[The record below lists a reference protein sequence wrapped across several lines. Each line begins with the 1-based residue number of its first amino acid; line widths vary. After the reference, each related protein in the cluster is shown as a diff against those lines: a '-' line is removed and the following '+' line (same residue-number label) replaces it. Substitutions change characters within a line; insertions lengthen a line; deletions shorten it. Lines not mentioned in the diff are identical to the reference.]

1 VTDVTNGRGA
11 RAFARVTGS
20 QRVWGLSITLLVVA
34 AALLWLF
41 GGRAAP
47 VEGPSIP
54 WVVLALSFGVA
65 EVFVMHV
72 RIAKHAHSFSL
83 SEIPLVVGLALSTP
97 TRLVLAQAVGV
108 GLALALHRRQKPLRL
123 AFNVSQRTVT
133 TLVAVGAFGFVVN
146 AGGSSWLVV
155 CGAALV
161 ATLVADILAAILI
174 NAAIALSEG
183 TRVVFDQVL
192 GMGTALTF
200 ANTALALVTVMML
213 SVHPAT
219 VVLVAVPAAATFLAG
234 RAYADVQRKHDNLA
248 LLQRSTALAQ
258 GSLDIHEMLPPL
270 LDHIRQMFHAD
281 VAELSLWPESGGVNS
296 LSSRIGPG
304 DRRSVMQPVTLEPT
318 EGVWARVSAEHEGI
332 LLPRPI
338 RNRRLADYFAGQ
350 GIHDVIVVPLLSD
363 NEIVGTLMVAN
374 RLGDFSTFDAEDMGL
389 LETVANHVGVAVR
402 NSRLVRRLEEALAH
416 ETEMSRLKDD
426 FVATISHELRTPL
439 TNVQGYIK
447 TLLRADIAVPAKEQR
462 EFLEHADRHSERLKH
477 LIEDLL
483 FASRVESSGATGWI
497 SIGVAGLAERVVEDR
512 AHELN
517 PRRIELSF
525 PGHLPPVRSREEDVY
540 RIIGNLVDN
549 ALKYS
554 PPESTVTVQG
564 RIDGGGVR
572 ISVHDRGPGIA
583 PEEGERIFERFY
595 QVDQSLTRRVGG
607 AGMGLY
613 ICRKAAEGLGGR
625 VWLERSDATGSVFS
639 AWLPLEPPAETDGS
653 AGRNEVPVLLVP

>member
-1 VTDVTNGRGA
+1 MTDVIKRI
-11 RAFARVTGS
+11 RDWPFARVTGS
-20 QRVWGLSITLLVVA
+20 QRVWGLSATLLA
-34 AALLWLF
+34 AATALLWLV
-41 GGRAAP
+41 GQRAAP
-47 VEGPSIP
+47 LEGPSIP
-54 WVVLALSFGVA
+54 WWVLAISFGVA

-83 SEIPLVVGLALSTP
+83 GEIPLVVGLVLSTP
-97 TRLVLAQAVGV
+97 TQLVLAQAIGV

-123 AFNVSQRTVT
+123 VFNVSQRSVT
-133 TLVAVGAFGFVVN
+133 TLVAVGAFGFVVD
-146 AGGSSWLVV
+146 AGGPSWPVV
-155 CGAALV
+155 CGAALL
-161 ATLVADILAAILI
+161 ATLVADIFAAILI

-183 TRVVFDQVL
+183 THVVFDQVL

-213 SVHPAT
+213 SLHPAT

-258 GSLDIHEMLPPL
+258 GSLNIQEMLPPL
-270 LDHIRQMFHAD
+270 LDHVRQMFHAD

-304 DRRSVMQPVTLEPT
+304 DQRSVMQPVTLEPA

-338 RNRRLADYFAGQ
+338 RNRRLADFFAAQ
-350 GIHDVIVVPLLSD
+350 GIHDVIVVPVLSD

-483 FASRVESSGATGWI
+483 FASRVESSGANRE
-497 SIGVAGLAERVVEDR
+497 SS
-512 AHELN
+512 
-517 PRRIELSF
+517 PRGR
-525 PGHLPPVRSREEDVY
+525 PV
-540 RIIGNLVDN
+540 G
-549 ALKYS
+549 
-554 PPESTVTVQG
+554 
-564 RIDGGGVR
+564 
-572 ISVHDRGPGIA
+572 
-583 PEEGERIFERFY
+583 
-595 QVDQSLTRRVGG
+595 
-607 AGMGLY
+607 
-613 ICRKAAEGLGGR
+613 
-625 VWLERSDATGSVFS
+625 
-639 AWLPLEPPAETDGS
+639 
-653 AGRNEVPVLLVP
+653 

>member
-1 VTDVTNGRGA
+1 VTDVIKRL
-11 RAFARVTGS
+11 RVWVFARVSGS
-20 QRVWGLSITLLVVA
+20 QRVWGLSAVLLVASAV
-34 AALLWLF
+34 LLGLV

-47 VEGPSIP
+47 LEGPSIP
-54 WVVLALSFGVA
+54 WLVLAISFGVA

-97 TRLVLAQAVGV
+97 TELVLAQAVGV
-108 GLALALHRRQKPLRL
+108 GLALALHRRQKPMRL
-123 AFNVSQRTVT
+123 IFNVSQRSVT
-133 TLVAVGAFGFVVN
+133 TLVAVGVFGVVVDV
-146 AGGSSWLVV
+146 GGPSWPVV

-161 ATLVADILAAILI
+161 ATLVADVLASILI
-174 NAAIALSEG
+174 NVAIALSED
-183 TRVVFDQVL
+183 TRVVLDQVL
-192 GMGTALTF
+192 GMGTALIF
-200 ANTALALVTVMML
+200 ANTALALLTVMML
-213 SVHPAT
+213 SLHPAT
-219 VVLVAVPAAATFLAG
+219 VVLVAVPAAATFLAA

-270 LDHIRQMFHAD
+270 LDHVRQMFHAD
-281 VAELSLWPESGGVNS
+281 IAELVLWPESGGVDS

-304 DRRSVMQPVTLEPT
+304 DQRSVMQPVTLEPT

-338 RNRRLADYFAGQ
+338 RNRRLADFFAVQ
-350 GIHDVIVVPLLSD
+350 GIHDVIVVPVLSD

-389 LETVANHVGVAVR
+389 LETVANHVGVAIR

-462 EFLEHADRHSERLKH
+462 EFLEHADRHAERLKH

-483 FASRVESSGATGWI
+483 FASRVESSGATDWTSVGI
-497 SIGVAGLAERVVEDR
+497 AGLAERVVEDR
-512 AHELN
+512 AHELD
-517 PRRIELSF
+517 PRRIVLSF
-525 PGHLPPVRSREEDVY
+525 PGHLPPIRSREEDVY
-540 RIIGNLVDN
+540 RVIGNLVDN

-554 PPESTVTVQG
+554 PAESTVAVQG
-564 RIDGGGVR
+564 RIDGGGIR

-583 PEEGERIFERFY
+583 PEEQERIFERFY

-607 AGMGLY
+607 VGMGLY
-613 ICRKAAEGLGGR
+613 ICRKAAEGLGGS
-625 VWLERSDATGSVFS
+625 VWLERSDPTGSVFS
-639 AWLPLEPPAETDGS
+639 AWLPLEPPVETEGS
-653 AGRNEVPVLLVP
+653 AERDEVTVVVP

>member
-1 VTDVTNGRGA
+1 MTDVIKRL
-11 RAFARVTGS
+11 RVWAFARVSGS
-20 QRVWGLSITLLVVA
+20 QRVWGLSAVLLVASAV
-34 AALLWLF
+34 LLGLV

-47 VEGPSIP
+47 LEGPSIP
-54 WVVLALSFGVA
+54 WLVLAISFGVA

-97 TRLVLAQAVGV
+97 TELVLAQAVGV
-108 GLALALHRRQKPLRL
+108 GLALALHRRQKPMRL
-123 AFNVSQRTVT
+123 IFNVSQRSVT
-133 TLVAVGAFGFVVN
+133 TLVAVGVFGVVVDV
-146 AGGSSWLVV
+146 GGPSWPVV

-161 ATLVADILAAILI
+161 ATLVADVLASILI
-174 NAAIALSEG
+174 NVAIALSED
-183 TRVVFDQVL
+183 TRVVLDQVL
-192 GMGTALTF
+192 GMGTALIF
-200 ANTALALVTVMML
+200 ANTALALLTVMML
-213 SVHPAT
+213 SLHPAT
-219 VVLVAVPAAATFLAG
+219 VVLVAVPAAATFLAA

-270 LDHIRQMFHAD
+270 LDHVRQMFHAD
-281 VAELSLWPESGGVNS
+281 IAELVLWPESGGVDS

-304 DRRSVMQPVTLEPT
+304 DQRSVMQPVTLEPT

-338 RNRRLADYFAGQ
+338 RNRRLADFFAVQ
-350 GIHDVIVVPLLSD
+350 GIHDVIVVPVLSD

-389 LETVANHVGVAVR
+389 LETVANHVGVAIR

-462 EFLEHADRHSERLKH
+462 EFLEHADRHAERLKH

-483 FASRVESSGATGWI
+483 FASRVESSGATDWTSVGI
-497 SIGVAGLAERVVEDR
+497 AGLAERVVEDR
-512 AHELN
+512 AHELD
-517 PRRIELSF
+517 PRRIVLSF
-525 PGHLPPVRSREEDVY
+525 PGHLPPIRSREEDVY
-540 RIIGNLVDN
+540 RVIGNLVDN

-554 PPESTVTVQG
+554 PAESTVAVQG
-564 RIDGGGVR
+564 RIDGGGIR

-583 PEEGERIFERFY
+583 PEEQERIFERFY

-607 AGMGLY
+607 VGMGLY
-613 ICRKAAEGLGGR
+613 ICRKAAEGLGGS
-625 VWLERSDATGSVFS
+625 VWLERSDPTGSVFS
-639 AWLPLEPPAETDGS
+639 AWLPLEPPVETEGS
-653 AGRNEVPVLLVP
+653 AERDEVTVVVP

>member
-1 VTDVTNGRGA
+1 VSDVSERL
-11 RAFARVTGS
+11 RALLFARDNGS
-20 QRVWGLSITLLVVA
+20 QRVWGLNIGLLA
-34 AALLWLF
+34 AATALLLII

-47 VEGPSIP
+47 LEGPSIP
-54 WVVLALSFGVA
+54 WVVLALGFGVA

-83 SEIPLVVGLALSTP
+83 SEIPLVVGLAFSAP
-97 TRLVLAQAVGV
+97 THLVLAQAVGV

-123 AFNVSQRTVT
+123 VFNVSQRSVT
-133 TLVAVGAFGFVVN
+133 TLVALGAFGLVVD
-146 AGGSSWLVV
+146 AGGPGWPVV
-155 CGAALV
+155 CVAAFV

-174 NAAIALSEG
+174 NVAIALSEG
-183 TRVVFDQVL
+183 THVVFDQVV

-200 ANTALALVTVMML
+200 ANTALALVTAMML
-213 SVHPAT
+213 SLHPAT

-234 RAYADVQRKHDNLA
+234 KAYADVRRKHDNLA
-248 LLQRSTALAQ
+248 LLQRATALAQ

-270 LDHIRQMFHAD
+270 LDHAREMFHAD
-281 VAELSLWPESGGVNS
+281 VAELLLWAELGGVEGV
-296 LSSRIGPG
+296 SSRIGPG
-304 DRRSVMQPVTLEPT
+304 DQRSVMQPVTLEPT

-338 RNRRLADYFAGQ
+338 RNGRLADYFAGQ
-350 GIHDVIVVPLLSD
+350 GIHDVIVVPVLSD

-374 RLGDFSTFDAEDMGL
+374 RLGDFSTFDAEDLGL

-439 TNVQGYIK
+439 TNVQGYVK
-447 TLLRADIAVPAKEQR
+447 TLLRGDIAVPAKEQR
-462 EFLEHADRHSERLKH
+462 EFLEHADRHAERLKH

-483 FASRVESSGATGWI
+483 FASRVESSGTAGWTSVGI
-497 SIGVAGLAERVVEDR
+497 AGLVERVVEDR
-512 AHELN
+512 AYELD
-517 PRRIELSF
+517 PGRIALSF
-525 PGHLPPVRSREEDVY
+525 PGHLPPIRSREEDMY
-540 RIIGNLVDN
+540 RVIGNLIDN

-554 PPESTVTVQG
+554 PPESTVAVRG
-564 RIDGGGVR
+564 RIDGAGVR
-572 ISVHDRGPGIA
+572 ISVQDQGPGIA
-583 PEEGERIFERFY
+583 PEERERIFERFY

-625 VWLERSDATGSVFS
+625 VWLQRSDPTGSVFS
-639 AWLPLEPPAETDGS
+639 VWLPLEPPVETDGS
-653 AGRNEVPVLLVP
+653 ADLHEVPVIVP

>member
-1 VTDVTNGRGA
+1 VTDVTKRIRVWPFA
-11 RAFARVTGS
+11 RANGS
-20 QRVWGLSITLLVVA
+20 QRVWRLNIALLA
-34 AALLWLF
+34 AAIALLWLI
-41 GGRAAP
+41 GGRP
-47 VEGPSIP
+47 VLVEGPSIP

-83 SEIPLVVGLALSTP
+83 GEIPLVVGLAFSTP
-97 TRLVLAQAVGV
+97 THLVLAQLVGV
-108 GLALALHRRQKPLRL
+108 GLALAIHRRQKPLRL
-123 AFNVSQRTVT
+123 AFNVSQRSVT
-133 TLVAVGAFGFVVN
+133 TLVAVAAFGLVVD
-146 AGGSSWLVV
+146 AGGPSWPVV
-155 CGAALV
+155 CAAALV

-174 NAAIALSEG
+174 NVAIALSEG
-183 TRVVFDQVL
+183 THVAFDQVF
-192 GMGTALTF
+192 GMGTAMTF
-200 ANTALALVTVMML
+200 ANTALALVTVMLL
-213 SVHPAT
+213 SLHPAT
-219 VVLVAVPAAATFLAG
+219 VVLVAVPAAATFLAA

-270 LDHIRQMFHAD
+270 LDHVRQMFHAD
-281 VAELSLWPESGGVNS
+281 IAELVLWPESGGVDC

-304 DRRSVMQPVTLEPT
+304 DQRSVMQPVTLEPT

-338 RNRRLADYFAGQ
+338 RNRRLADFFAAQ
-350 GIHDVIVVPLLSD
+350 GIHDVIVVPVLSD

-389 LETVANHVGVAVR
+389 LETVANHVGVAIR

-462 EFLEHADRHSERLKH
+462 EFLEHADRHAERLKH

-483 FASRVESSGATGWI
+483 FASRVESSGASDWTSVGI
-497 SIGVAGLAERVVEDR
+497 AGLVERVVEDR
-512 AHELN
+512 AQELD
-517 PRRIELSF
+517 PRRIVLSF
-525 PGHLPPVRSREEDVY
+525 PGHLPPIQSREEDVY
-540 RIIGNLVDN
+540 RVIGNLVDN

-554 PPESTVTVQG
+554 PPDSTVAVQG
-564 RIDGGGVR
+564 RIDGSGVR

-583 PEEGERIFERFY
+583 PEERERIFERFY

-607 AGMGLY
+607 VGMGLY

-625 VWLERSDATGSVFS
+625 VWLERSDPTGSVFS
-639 AWLPLEPPAETDGS
+639 AWLPLDPPVETDGS
-653 AGRNEVPVLLVP
+653 ADRDEVTVVVP